1 MLAVDLDSE
10 DEDDI
15 FADFSGAAHK
25 LAKMNKSGEY
35 SPPQDA
41 DRAAACAAVGP
52 SVVATS
58 KREIYTGVD
67 FLSRIPEGLLNIH
80 CNSLKTN
87 AVM

>member
-15 FADFSGAAHK
+15 FADFSEAAEAAHK

-41 DRAAACAAVGP
+41 DQAAACAAVGP
-52 SVVATS
+52 SVVSTQ
-58 KREIYTGVD
+58 VCC
-67 FLSRIPEGLLNIH
+67 L
-80 CNSLKTN
+80 
-87 AVM
+87 